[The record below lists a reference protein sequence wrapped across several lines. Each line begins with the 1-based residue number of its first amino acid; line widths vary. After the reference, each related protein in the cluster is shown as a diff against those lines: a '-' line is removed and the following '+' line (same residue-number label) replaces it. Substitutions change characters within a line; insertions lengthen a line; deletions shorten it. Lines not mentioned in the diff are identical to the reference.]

1 MEADLPTPLR
11 GRLNVLANVCRK
23 ELHKLFNQFD
33 PALEPED
40 EVLLPLP
47 ICDNVVGHFK
57 TLFFWIYFFSSL
69 NIKFS
74 FPNLREQGM

>member
-1 MEADLPTPLR
+1 MEADLPPPFR

-40 EVLLPLP
+40 EVLLPLQ
-47 ICDNVVGHFK
+47 ICAMSLG
-57 TLFFWIYFFSSL
+57 TL
-69 NIKFS
+69 KHFS
-74 FPNLREQGM
+74 FGFTFFLL

>member
-1 MEADLPTPLR
+1 MEADLPPPVR

-40 EVLLPLP
+40 EVLLQLP
-47 ICDNVVGHFK
+47 I
-57 TLFFWIYFFSSL
+57 
-69 NIKFS
+69 
-74 FPNLREQGM
+74 